1 MKDLKYYKLIHN
13 NSTENEITAHCMDDF
28 KIQQNALISGLPYS
42 NWNGNHKL
50 CFSESEGMIAVDYL
64 ANDKGWFIV
73 SDKLK
78 KVLETVNTEVQFF
91 PIDVIDS
98 NKTQKYCYYI
108 ANILRVVDA
117 LCLEQSEYFE
127 TYIDGIGT
135 VYTISKY
142 AVYSNKTERS
152 DVFKLANNQEIPI
165 FVSENF
171 KRKIEEQ
178 RITGISFSEIRTI

>member
-1 MKDLKYYKLIHN
+1 M
-13 NSTENEITAHCMDDF
+13 
-28 KIQQNALISGLPYS
+28 
-42 NWNGNHKL
+42 
-50 CFSESEGMIAVDYL
+50 
-64 ANDKGWFIV
+64 
-73 SDKLK
+73 
-78 KVLETVNTEVQFF
+78 
-91 PIDVIDS
+91 
-98 NKTQKYCYYI
+98 
-108 ANILRVVDA
+108 
-117 LCLEQSEYFE
+117 CLEQSEYFE